1 MYVGQQLP
9 NATAELIPFAE
20 HVQALL
26 PFAVRTD
33 VLAASATLLAGHPL
47 ESWELKFW
55 ARRLAAHRDQLAAGQ
70 PVAEWLGLTA
80 PGWAPVEIIHTRVGY
95 STRGREGW
103 IATLRCS
110 TESRVRCSS
119 SSGTRSAST
128 TCWPNSWA
136 CRGCRAS
143 SASPGARRSWWGCA
157 SWRTCGCGTR
167 WAARYPRAGCSS
179 ASATRRHSASETSS
193 CLRRAWGRV
202 RSGSPRLRRQCVQG
216 ILDVLVYKGLVG
228 AVGDPVTTGAGDGA
242 LRVHLMTE
250 EAADAGDA
258 AAIFDV
264 QFTRAVFADVE
275 VGAVEPRRAGA
286 GDGWRCRRSLRRRRA
301 RWCPTPER
309 CRH

>member
-103 IATLRCS
+103 IATLRVLDGVACPLLFEQWNPERFDYVLAKQLGLPRLPRELSITWSPSILVGMRFLANLRVWDALGGPLS
-110 TESRVRCSS
+110 TRGLQFRERDTAPFRKRNIELFETRLGPCPIGVAAATAPVRPRHPGC
-119 SSGTRSAST
+119 TRIQ
-128 TCWPNSWA
+128 
-136 CRGCRAS
+136 G
-143 SASPGARRSWWGCA
+143 PGRRS
-157 SWRTCGCGTR
+157 R
-167 WAARYPRAGCSS
+167 
-179 ASATRRHSASETSS
+179 
-193 CLRRAWGRV
+193 
-202 RSGSPRLRRQCVQG
+202 
-216 ILDVLVYKGLVG
+216 
-228 AVGDPVTTGAGDGA
+228 
-242 LRVHLMTE
+242 
-250 EAADAGDA
+250 
-258 AAIFDV
+258 
-264 QFTRAVFADVE
+264 
-275 VGAVEPRRAGA
+275 
-286 GDGWRCRRSLRRRRA
+286 
-301 RWCPTPER
+301 
-309 CRH
+309 